1 VGALSKYIR
10 KHSKPFGLSVR
21 NGQGRIQVQFYEG
34 YVVVV
39 SRQPGVRFQQEVAI
53 TRSAWYAL
61 LRSASG
67 PTKMMEGPDFD
78 RYQAERQSYALE
90 QAILTEK
97 RERKKLEDAAAKKVA
112 QRARYRRAQLR
123 ARARKKSASSH

>member
-1 VGALSKYIR
+1 MGRLSKYIR
-10 KHSKPFGLSVR
+10 KHHKPFGLSVR
-21 NGQGRIQVQFYEG
+21 NGQGRIKVEFYEG

-61 LRSASG
+61 LRRASG

-78 RYQAERQSYALE
+78 RYQAERESYALE
-90 QAILTEK
+90 QVILVEK
-97 RERKKLEDAAAKKVA
+97 RERKKLEDLAAKKVA
-112 QRARYRRAQLR
+112 QRARYLRAK
-123 ARARKKSASSH
+123 ARARKKSSASR